1 MKTATFIADLLSLFN
16 QLITILVSL
25 KKNQLIL
32 CSISFKNYSDLNFI
46 TIGEDRGKKE
56 SLIENDIL
64 LADEHKLLFFYL
76 QKKRAV
82 LNHKEIL
89 SILDFSQAPYNMS
102 KYEIS
107 EVLLN
112 AVKIV
117 LGDLIE
123 LIRQKISQNS

>member
-25 KKNQLIL
+25 KKKKLIL
-32 CSISFKNYSDLNFI
+32 CGISFNKYSDLNFI
-46 TIGEDRGKKE
+46 NIGETGGRKE

-76 QKKRAV
+76 QKKRAI
-82 LNHKEIL
+82 LNHKEIV
-89 SILDFSQAPYNMS
+89 SILDFSTAPYNMS

-107 EVLLN
+107 EVL
-112 AVKIV
+112 
-117 LGDLIE
+117 
-123 LIRQKISQNS
+123 